1 MAVKRKANRKASRK
15 KRVALGLDDLDE
27 FGGTADGGIAIVD
40 QNEQIVHL
48 TSARVA
54 ASLRYF
60 LARVD
65 PDGPN
70 DLPKR
75 LALTS
80 ALLGEGVS
88 FTTRALASV
97 LAYDTD
103 STVGV
108 VDLNWRPPKPAADPA
123 VEAPSEP
130 DGDGPEPDP
139 VELIDVIEGDAP
151 LVKAIMP
158 TVNPRLSLVHCG
170 ELSVAR
176 RPVMAASRALES
188 VVDDIADRFDHVLFD
203 LPPVLK
209 SSDTLRLTQL
219 ADAFVLVVRQGVT
232 ATSQVDAALE
242 QLKGHDALGVILN
255 RYTTRVPKGLRRL
268 VGA

>member
-1 MAVKRKANRKASRK
+1 MATRRRGKRK
-15 KRVALGLDDLDE
+15 KRVALGRDDLDE

-40 QNEQIVHL
+40 KDDQIVHL
-48 TSARVA
+48 TPSRVA

-65 PDGPN
+65 PDDPD

-75 LALTS
+75 IALTS

-88 FTTRALASV
+88 WTARGLAAV

-103 STVGV
+103 SSVAV
-108 VDLNWRPPKPAADPA
+108 VDLNWRPPRVRPDSPDAPADESA
-123 VEAPSEP
+123 
-130 DGDGPEPDP
+130 DGDV
-139 VELIDVIEGDAP
+139 VELIDVIEDGAP
-151 LVKAIMP
+151 LAKAIVP
-158 TVNPRLSLVHCG
+158 TINPRLSLVPSG
-170 ELSVAR
+170 ELAVAR
-176 RPVMAASRALES
+176 RPVMAASRALEL
-188 VVDDIADRFDHVLFD
+188 VIGDIADRFDHVLLD

-209 SSDTLRLTQL
+209 SSDTIRLTQL

-232 ATSQVDAALE
+232 ATSQVEAALE
-242 QLKGHDALGVILN
+242 QLRGHQSLGVILN
-255 RYTTRVPKGLRRL
+255 RYHTRVPKGLRRL